1 MKAQND
7 LYLEVRLGYDLVVAL
22 PINKGTEL
30 LELIGQ
36 GYVLEGYGKDKKVV
50 DMPNID
56 ITLSSLKKI
65 QEYQTKALLKE
76 EN

>member
-7 LYLEVRLGYDLVVAL
+7 LYLEVRLAYDLVVAL